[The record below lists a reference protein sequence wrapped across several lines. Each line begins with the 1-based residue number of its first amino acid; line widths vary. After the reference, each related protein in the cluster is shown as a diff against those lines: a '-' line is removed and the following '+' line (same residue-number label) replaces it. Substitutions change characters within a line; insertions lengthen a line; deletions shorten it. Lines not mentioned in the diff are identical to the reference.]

1 MNQTLVSNQTC
12 WKWWSQHR
20 LRYNIGLVIAGVVA
34 FIAYAI
40 LSEILIMPYDHD
52 FEISLFTILVQGIG
66 YWLMIGIAN
75 IFYFLGP
82 LVDLSFN
89 KKGSEVFRIRLFAIG
104 FWFSVA
110 LPFLIPTLIVFQY
123 FTNYA
128 K

>member
-1 MNQTLVSNQTC
+1 
-12 WKWWSQHR
+12 
-20 LRYNIGLVIAGVVA
+20 
-34 FIAYAI
+34 
-40 LSEILIMPYDHD
+40 MPYDHD

-66 YWLMIGIAN
+66 YLLMIGIAN

-82 LVDLSFN
+82 LVDLLFN